1 MDLASWQDLIEMKKE
16 HLKQI
21 ESEAIILIKEKMKE
35 YQEYTSIIPVSMGK
49 DSMLTCYLV
58 RRDVYK
64 RQVSICG
71 RDFP

>member
-58 RRDVYK
+58 RSLYRDT
-64 RQVSICG
+64 
-71 RDFP
+71 